1 MLHFVGKLLQGRE
14 NLKKMG
20 WDLKVNSGL
29 LKNSA
34 DSSRQPGHKVASI
47 KFH

>member
-29 LKNSA
+29 LKNSV
-34 DSSRQPGHKVASI
+34 DSSRRLGHKVSSI